1 VTQVELKMKTRI
13 AGDVRAKIGS
23 GSKAD
28 IDRFAAGLG
37 GVLLT
42 STLLALTAQA
52 SLPSSLGVVRFLV
65 VLALCFAPYGFL
77 ILGLNLPQEL
87 NRGLVSIQRYFIPTF
102 RRRLLIHEAGHFLVG
117 YLLGVPIADYSA
129 NSAVNAVQFFP
140 LADPTR
146 GTERARQMGF
156 DAPARPRQPTL
167 RTPPEVIS
175 WVERIERDREAS
187 AQVPTKD
194 DTRRVWPFRGIDHD
208 SLDRLAIIS
217 LAGVMSELIECGD
230 GLGGFADLQQL
241 RGFLNS
247 ASVRSLDKQFFTPSV
262 NI

>member
-1 VTQVELKMKTRI
+1 
-13 AGDVRAKIGS
+13 
-23 GSKAD
+23 
-28 IDRFAAGLG
+28 
-37 GVLLT
+37 
-42 STLLALTAQA
+42 
-52 SLPSSLGVVRFLV
+52 
-65 VLALCFAPYGFL
+65 
-77 ILGLNLPQEL
+77 
-87 NRGLVSIQRYFIPTF
+87 
-102 RRRLLIHEAGHFLVG
+102 
-117 YLLGVPIADYSA
+117 
-129 NSAVNAVQFFP
+129 VQFFP

-167 RTPPEVIS
+167 GTPPEVIS

-247 ASVRSLDKQFFTPSV
+247 ASVRSLDKQFLHLMSTFDFQTRSVILPSAKARRKRQRVPSTMGLCSIGHSTPNPRWRLVRARRCHGSWRECCRMH
-262 NI
+262 